1 MVGVSCFFALLPFKE
16 WDIVVISINQINR
29 KALVSFGPQYNLLA
43 LMAISFSAL
52 APTLVKCYE
61 FVQ

>member
-43 LMAISFSAL
+43 LMVISFSAL
-52 APTLVKCYE
+52 APTLVKFYE
-61 FVQ
+61 FLQ